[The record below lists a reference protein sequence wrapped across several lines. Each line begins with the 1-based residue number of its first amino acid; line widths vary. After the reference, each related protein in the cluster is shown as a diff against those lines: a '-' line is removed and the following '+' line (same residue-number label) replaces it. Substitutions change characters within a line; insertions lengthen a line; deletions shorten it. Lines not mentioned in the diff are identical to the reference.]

1 VPQRRVQVIIE
12 GENLSRAAFEELRR
26 DLAGVGPTS
35 DRASSALS
43 GFFGGMGRIGGL
55 TTAVG
60 MGVFAFQQLKQ
71 AVDELGSSMF
81 AGNREFENYSV
92 QFGVLLKSA
101 ASAKSRIAELE
112 RFNLATPFQLPEIV
126 RADKVMTGFGLHSK
140 EAAKAFGYSGQE
152 IRRISADVAAGTG
165 AAMESI
171 SMYVGRFAQGQ
182 VGEAME
188 RFAEL
193 GVVTRGELAK
203 MGVQFSKSGEL
214 VSPIEKAMN
223 ALLAVM
229 DEKFKGMAEA
239 QSRTFDG
246 MLSNIGDWQASA
258 QRRLQEPLFTVA
270 KWQLQDFLNLLG
282 SNEANNAVDSLADSI
297 TVAVFTGIVPA
308 FQTAAQAAK
317 EFRDSLAKPDD
328 GTGKSWADQL
338 VEWDRQF
345 QEFQRRMTGRP
356 AKGEFKWIDWPEA
369 DRQKTIAF
377 LERLGAAWEAYQEKA
392 SKTPPKSPIWDYEA
406 WGVDPLHRALD
417 AAGQKLGEFTGR
429 LDRAAPAFEPVA
441 RGIRA
446 VEDPL
451 LFLPAVAADAGAA
464 IDGLEDPIARIGRTM
479 EENQAKAW
487 GYVNAMRAIR
497 EVERSPEKYFDP
509 WMVHYGIEPPKP
521 GQPSSS
527 GGGPVWTPPSFGA
540 GASTGKSPAE
550 RALDGIKDSASLAK
564 EELQRLQKGLDE
576 VLSAPL
582 KGEGASN
589 KLIKDLSEQIEAAKL
604 KQMELVRAKAP
615 GAERV
620 AVSRDIKRL
629 EDDLK
634 LAQQRATVTFNPQR
648 RMIEE
653 AFKPQRGE
661 ASAAEIMS
669 AGQWVQA
676 QIGRADTTVQALEAA
691 VRIAEAGAGKTTNVT
706 VTFQNGSV
714 QVTGD
719 APADVRSLVEQAA
732 REAYSGFS
740 QRLLASALR
749 TQIPAPALSPGAG

>member
-12 GENLSRAAFEELRR
+12 GENLSHAAFEELRR
-26 DLAGVGPTS
+26 DLAGVGPSS
-35 DRASSALS
+35 DRAGSALS
-43 GFFGGMGRIGGL
+43 DFFGGMGRIGGL

-71 AVDELGSSMF
+71 AVDDLGSSMF

-193 GVVTRGELAK
+193 GVVTRGELAR
-203 MGVQFSKSGEL
+203 MGVEFSKSGEL

-246 MLSNIGDWQASA
+246 MLSNIGDWQAAA

-270 KWQLQDFLNLLG
+270 KWQLQDFLDLLG
-282 SNEANNAVDSLADSI
+282 STEANNAVDSLADSI

-308 FQTAAQAAK
+308 FQTAAAVAK
-317 EFRDSLAKPDD
+317 EFWDNVNPPE
-328 GTGKSWADQL
+328 GKSNTVGPFRFEGKD
-338 VEWDRQF
+338 
-345 QEFQRRMTGRP
+345 
-356 AKGEFKWIDWPEA
+356 
-369 DRQKTIAF
+369 AF
-377 LERLGAAWEAYQEKA
+377 LDLPGLGERKLWGPLSPEEKAKFEAANKRDIEAVNGLWKGLGEAWEKGRKDFEETT
-392 SKTPPKSPIWDYEA
+392 SS
-406 WGVDPLHRALD
+406 WGPDPVTVLLW
-417 AAGQKLGEFTGR
+417 AAAPAIDELTGS
-429 LDRAAPAFEPVA
+429 LNAAKPAFEPIA

-451 LFLPAVAADAGAA
+451 LFLPPVAADAAAA

-509 WMVHYGIEPPKP
+509 WMVKYGIEPPKP
-521 GQPSSS
+521 GQTSSS
-527 GGGPVWTPPSFGA
+527 GGGPVWTPPSFG
-540 GASTGKSPAE
+540 GASTGKSAAE
-550 RALDGIKDSASLAK
+550 KALDGIKDAASLAK

-582 KGEGASN
+582 KGEGAST
-589 KLIKDLSEQIEAAKL
+589 KLIKDLQEQIEAARL
-604 KQMELVRAKAP
+604 KQMELERQRGTRA
-615 GAERV
+615 EQRV
-620 AVSRDIKRL
+620 VARQILKL
-629 EDDLK
+629 EDDLE
-634 LAQQRATVTFNPQR
+634 LAQQQAKVTFDPQR

-661 ASAAEIMS
+661 ATAAEIMS
-669 AGQWVQA
+669 AGQWVQG
-676 QIGRADTTVQALEAA
+676 QIDRSDTNARVLDAA
-691 VRIAEAGAGKTTNVT
+691 VKIAEAGTGKTTNVT
-706 VTFQNGSV
+706 VTFQNGSL
-714 QVTGD
+714 QVGGD
-719 APADVRSLVEQAA
+719 APADVMGLATRAA
-732 REAYSGFS
+732 REAFGEFAAMLVGSGMRS
-740 QRLLASALR
+740 TAGASPELG
-749 TQIPAPALSPGAG
+749 GAW

>member
-12 GENLSRAAFEELRR
+12 GENLSHAAFEELRR
-26 DLAGVGPTS
+26 DLAGVGPSS
-35 DRASSALS
+35 DRAGSALS

-71 AVDELGSSMF
+71 AVDDLGTSMF

-203 MGVQFSKSGEL
+203 MGIEFSKSGEL

-223 ALLAVM
+223 ALLAIM

-246 MLSNIGDWQASA
+246 MLSNIADWQSAA

-282 SNEANNAVDSLADSI
+282 STEANNAVDNLADGI

-308 FQTAAQAAK
+308 FQTAAQAAR
-317 EFRDSLAKPDD
+317 EFRDSLQRPDGGD
-328 GTGKSWADQL
+328 GKSWADQI

-369 DRQKTIAF
+369 DRQKTVAF
-377 LERLGAAWEAYQEKA
+377 LDRLGAAWEAYQEKLA
-392 SKTPPKSPIWDYEA
+392 KTPPKSPIWDYEA

-451 LFLPAVAADAGAA
+451 LFLPAVAADAAGA

-509 WMVHYGIEPPKP
+509 WMVKYGIEPPKP
-521 GQPSSS
+521 GQTSSS
-527 GGGPVWTPPSFGA
+527 GGGPVWTPPSFG
-540 GASTGKSPAE
+540 GASTGKSAAE
-550 RALDGIKDSASLAK
+550 KALDGIKDAASLAK
-564 EELQRLQKGLDE
+564 EELARLQKGLDE

-582 KGEGASN
+582 RGEGAST
-589 KLIKDLSEQIEAAKL
+589 KLIKDLQEEIEAARL
-604 KQMELVRAKAP
+604 KQMELERQRGTRA
-615 GAERV
+615 EQRV
-620 AVSRDIKRL
+620 VARQILKL
-629 EDDLK
+629 EDDLE
-634 LAQQRATVTFNPQR
+634 LAQQQAKVTFDPQR

-653 AFKPQRGE
+653 SFKPQRGE
-661 ASAAEIMS
+661 ATAAEIIA
-669 AGQWVQA
+669 AGRWVQG
-676 QIGRADTTVQALEAA
+676 QIDRSDTNARVLDAA
-691 VRIAEAGAGKTTNVT
+691 VKIAEAGAGKTANIT
-706 VTFQNGSV
+706 VNFQNGSL
-714 QVTGD
+714 QVGGD
-719 APADVRSLVEQAA
+719 APADVMGLATRAA
-732 REAYSGFS
+732 REAFGEFAAIMLGSGTRS
-740 QRLLASALR
+740 TAGASPELG
-749 TQIPAPALSPGAG
+749 GAW